1 MRGATGTIPFPS
13 VRKSQAGSPVA
24 ARTHLL
30 LSLAASDPI
39 LFSRPRPCVRSS
51 LAASCAPG
59 ASLCSSPTSGRR
71 NGDSPFRLF
80 PCHDLRAPWRPAGSV
95 SPRRGYK
102 QTPNGAA
109 CLDTNLRRQ
118 QDKRGIPGDKPTPTD
133 SRGRTRPGRSRI
145 RCSVRGL
152 LLPSRTW
159 PTILQA
165 SPDGS
170 WRACPMIG
178 RSYGPPTELPPQG
191 ESNQVTTAGKRVRAP
206 GRRRGSDRRGW
217 FGCCL
222 LQAPVS
228 AGFGA
233 RTVRL
238 HRSLTRT

>member
-1 MRGATGTIPFPS
+1 MAFCRIGQPPPGLQASPRLAWTLIFVGNGTS
-13 VRKSQAGSPVA
+13 
-24 ARTHLL
+24 
-30 LSLAASDPI
+30 AASPATTPPQPI
-39 LFSRPRPCVRSS
+39 
-51 LAASCAPG
+51 
-59 ASLCSSPTSGRR
+59 
-71 NGDSPFRLF
+71 
-80 PCHDLRAPWRPAGSV
+80 PADG
-95 SPRRGYK
+95 
-102 QTPNGAA
+102 
-109 CLDTNLRRQ
+109 
-118 QDKRGIPGDKPTPTD
+118 
-133 SRGRTRPGRSRI
+133 RPGRSRI
-145 RCSVRGL
+145 RCSVQG
-152 LLPSRTW
+152 LLPSRTRTW

-178 RSYGPPTELPPQG
+178 RSYGAPTELPPQG